1 MSWSSSEHPK
11 GMFMFPCHG
20 LGVEPWA
27 SLQDVRTRVPST
39 PSERLT
45 ALLPDH
51 WQTAQ
56 QPSMATPPTSPT
68 DPPVP
73 ATDQAC

>member
-1 MSWSSSEHPK
+1 
-11 GMFMFPCHG
+11 MFPCHR

-27 SLQDVRTRVPST
+27 YLQDVRTRLPST
-39 PSERLT
+39 PSEQLT

-51 WQTAQ
+51 WQTAR
-56 QPSMATPPTSPT
+56 QPSAATPPTYPP

-73 ATDQAC
+73 ATDQAG